1 MPSDLS
7 TYLALLKLVDDTSK
21 DLRLSHLTAS
31 DKNVLLALT
40 SFADKNNEA
49 IGFTYIRYCQIFG
62 EDNAVS
68 GPSFQVDRCLVG
80 IKGCLKIGLPGRR
93 LTPSA
98 LNMLDGL
105 LD

>member
-1 MPSDLS
+1 MQSDLS

-40 SFADKNNEA
+40 SFAGKNNEA
-49 IGFTYIRYCQIFG
+49 QGFTYIRYCQIVG

-68 GPSFQVDRCLVG
+68 RAQFFKSIDVLLSSKAVLKTGPPRAATYSLC
-80 IKGCLKIGLPGRR
+80 I
-93 LTPSA
+93 
-98 LNMLDGL
+98 
-105 LD
+105 

>member
-1 MPSDLS
+1 MPSELS

-40 SFADKNNEA
+40 TFAGKNNHAE
-49 IGFTYIRYCQIFG
+49 GFTYTRYCRIAG

-68 GPSFQVDRCLVG
+68 RAQFFKSIDVLLVLK
-80 IKGCLKIGLPGRR
+80 IVLKIGLPRAA
-93 LTPSA
+93 TYA
-98 LNMLDGL
+98 FAHKIT
-105 LD
+105 

>member
-40 SFADKNNEA
+40 SFAGNNKKAE
-49 IGFTYIRYCQIFG
+49 GFTYIRYYEIVG

-68 GPSFQVDRCLVG
+68 RAQFFKSIDVLLASKVV
-80 IKGCLKIGLPGRR
+80 LKIGLPRAATYS
-93 LTPSA
+93 LCT
-98 LNMLDGL
+98 
-105 LD
+105 

>member
-21 DLRLSHLTAS
+21 ELRLSHLTAS

-40 SFADKNNEA
+40 SFAGNNKEA
-49 IGFTYIRYCQIFG
+49 EGFTYIRYCQIVG

-68 GPSFQVDRCLVG
+68 RAQFFKSIDVLLASKVV
-80 IKGCLKIGLPGRR
+80 IKLGLPRAATYS
-93 LTPSA
+93 LST
-98 LNMLDGL
+98 
-105 LD
+105 

>member
-40 SFADKNNEA
+40 SFAGNNKEA
-49 IGFTYIRYCQIFG
+49 EGFTYIGYCQIVG
-62 EDNAVS
+62 EDDAVS
-68 GPSFQVDRCLVG
+68 RAQFFKSIDVLLASKVV
-80 IKGCLKIGLPGRR
+80 LKIGLPRAATYS
-93 LTPSA
+93 LCT
-98 LNMLDGL
+98 
-105 LD
+105 

>member
-1 MPSDLS
+1 MPTDLS

-40 SFADKNNEA
+40 SFADKNNRVE
-49 IGFTYIRYCQIFG
+49 GFTYNTYCQTAG

-68 GPSFQVDRCLVG
+68 RAQFFKSIDVLLASKVV
-80 IKGCLKIGLPGRR
+80 IKLGLPRAATYS
-93 LTPSA
+93 LSI
-98 LNMLDGL
+98 
-105 LD
+105 

>member
-40 SFADKNNEA
+40 SFAGKNNEA
-49 IGFTYIRYCQIFG
+49 EGFTYIRS
-62 EDNAVS
+62 VS
-68 GPSFQVDRCLVG
+68 YTHLTLPTILLV
-80 IKGCLKIGLPGRR
+80 
-93 LTPSA
+93 
-98 LNMLDGL
+98 
-105 LD
+105 

>member
-1 MPSDLS
+1 MPTDLS

-40 SFADKNNEA
+40 SFADENNEA
-49 IGFTYIRYCQIFG
+49 QGFTFIRYCQTVG

-68 GPSFQVDRCLVG
+68 RAQFFKSIDVLMASKIVM
-80 IKGCLKIGLPGRR
+80 KIGLPR
-93 LTPSA
+93 SA
-98 LNMLDGL
+98 TFAFAHQIS
-105 LD
+105 

>member
-40 SFADKNNEA
+40 SFAGNNKKAE
-49 IGFTYIRYCQIFG
+49 GFTYIRYCQIVD

-68 GPSFQVDRCLVG
+68 RAQFFKSIDALLSSKVV
-80 IKGCLKIGLPGRR
+80 LKIGLPRAA
-93 LTPSA
+93 TYSVCT
-98 LNMLDGL
+98 
-105 LD
+105 

>member
-40 SFADKNNEA
+40 SFAGNNKEA
-49 IGFTYIRYCQIFG
+49 EGFTYIRYCQIVG
-62 EDNAVS
+62 EDDAVS
-68 GPSFQVDRCLVG
+68 RAQFFKSIDVLLASNII
-80 IKGCLKIGLPGRR
+80 IKTGTQRAAAYFIC
-93 LTPSA
+93 
-98 LNMLDGL
+98 N
-105 LD
+105 

>member
-21 DLRLSHLTAS
+21 DLHLSHLTAS

-40 SFADKNNEA
+40 SFADKNNHAE
-49 IGFTYIRYCQIFG
+49 GFTYTRYCQIAG

-68 GPSFQVDRCLVG
+68 RAQFFKSIDVLLVSK
-80 IKGCLKIGLPGRR
+80 IVLKIGLPRAA
-93 LTPSA
+93 TYVFA
-98 LNMLDGL
+98 HKIT
-105 LD
+105 

>member
-40 SFADKNNEA
+40 SFAGNNKEA
-49 IGFTYIRYCQIFG
+49 EGFTYIRYCQIVG
-62 EDNAVS
+62 EDHAVS
-68 GPSFQVDRCLVG
+68 RAQFFKSIDVLLLSNVVR
-80 IKGCLKIGLPGRR
+80 KIGSPRAANY
-93 LTPSA
+93 A
-98 LNMLDGL
+98 LSR
-105 LD
+105 

>member
-31 DKNVLLALT
+31 DKNVLLVLT

-49 IGFTYIRYCQIFG
+49 R
-62 EDNAVS
+62 VH
-68 GPSFQVDRCLVG
+68 LH
-80 IKGCLKIGLPGRR
+80 KILP
-93 LTPSA
+93 
-98 LNMLDGL
+98 NCW
-105 LD
+105 